1 MQVFPMSVQT
11 GVGDEPWMAS
21 WTIFYWAWWI
31 SWGPFVGMFVARISR
46 GRTIREFIVGVAV
59 APTGFGFVWFA
70 IVGGT
75 GIELQRTGAADIVG
89 SLATPELVLFTALDA
104 LPLAG
109 VVSFIC
115 VLLIALFFISGAD
128 AAAVVMSTM
137 ASKGSIAPSKVV
149 TVIFG
154 ILMGGIA
161 CAMLLVGGLVALQ
174 QAAIL
179 GAVPFTFVL
188 VAVTWAWFKALR
200 EEDGSEILHVDI
212 VDRPRDAPVTVGEER
227 AP

>member
-1 MQVFPMSVQT
+1 
-11 GVGDEPWMAS
+11 
-21 WTIFYWAWWI
+21 
-31 SWGPFVGMFVARISR
+31 
-46 GRTIREFIVGVAV
+46 
-59 APTGFGFVWFA
+59 
-70 IVGGT
+70 

-200 EEDGSEILHVDI
+200 EEDGSEILQVDI